1 MFIFLLI
8 FSLLLSHPAA
18 SSLPIISWPAS
29 VINRIFSAAG
39 TQYISWAL
47 YGREYLIFILFLL
60 AVLLTP
66 ALKFGRWEKEELELE
81 VLTPP
86 ALDFD
91 IPASILDELTER
103 LEKNLFSPEPMK
115 ERIRKL
121 IKF

>member
-1 MFIFLLI
+1 LFIFLLI

-18 SSLPIISWPAS
+18 SYLPIISWPAS

-60 AVLLTP
+60 TVLLTP

-81 VLTPP
+81 VLTPHAP
-86 ALDFD
+86 DFD
-91 IPASILDELTER
+91 IQASILDEFMER
-103 LEKNLFSPEPMK
+103 LEKTFSLRNP
-115 ERIRKL
+115 
-121 IKF
+121 